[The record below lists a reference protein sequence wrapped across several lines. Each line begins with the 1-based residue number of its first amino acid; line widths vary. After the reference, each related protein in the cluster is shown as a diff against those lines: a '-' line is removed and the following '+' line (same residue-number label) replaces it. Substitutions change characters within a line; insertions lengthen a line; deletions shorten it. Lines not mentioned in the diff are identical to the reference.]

1 MEAIIDQYF
10 IESIV
15 GIILIIFLSF
25 YFLFKKPKK
34 EEIITSEEKKT
45 QPISKQ
51 IQEPLEPKVK
61 EKKEV
66 VAIQE
71 EPVLQ
76 THRVKRE
83 IIPHEKIQKDDF
95 AIFKNIKIL
104 IAEDNLINQKVIT
117 SLLAGSHIHI
127 TIAND
132 GQECLNILKE
142 DSDFSMI
149 FMDAHMPIVDGF
161 EATRLIRKNSNYD
174 HIPVIALSGD
184 TAADDI
190 KLMMNSGMEGHLEKP
205 LRMDSL
211 FDMLYIY
218 TTGKESKKEPIKQEN
233 SIEELN
239 TEKGLNI
246 CGEDKEF
253 YLEILNDFISKY
265 SDSAKILQ
273 EELSHTYADTDTADQ
288 LLLDIS
294 GVAANIG
301 ADQLYEISLK
311 LKESLHHTTDLEYIS
326 NLKDYKRS
334 LISVC
339 ESIKKYKTS

>member
-1 MEAIIDQYF
+1 MEAIIDQYL

-34 EEIITSEEKKT
+34 KEIITPKQTETEPVSE
-45 QPISKQ
+45 Q
-51 IQEPLEPKVK
+51 IQEPLELKE
-61 EKKEV
+61 EKKEE
-66 VAIQE
+66 VAPQK
-71 EPVLQ
+71 
-76 THRVKRE
+76 THRIKRK
-83 IIPHEKIQKDDF
+83 IIQHGKIQKDDF
-95 AIFKNIKIL
+95 SIFKNIKIL

-117 SLLAGSHIHI
+117 SLLAGSNIHI

-142 DSDFSMI
+142 DSDFSVI

-161 EATRLIRKNSNYD
+161 EATKLIRKNLNYE

-184 TAADDI
+184 TATDDI
-190 KLMMNSGMEGHLEKP
+190 KNMMNSGMEGHLEKP

-218 TTGKESKKEPIKQEN
+218 TTGKESQKEPIQQGVLT
-233 SIEELN
+233 EELN
-239 TEKGLNI
+239 TKKGLDI
-246 CGEDKEF
+246 CGGDKEF
-253 YLEILNDFISKY
+253 YLEILNDFTSKY
-265 SDSAKILQ
+265 SNSADILQ
-273 EELSHTYADTDTADQ
+273 KQLNNTSTDTADK

-294 GVAANIG
+294 GITANIG

-311 LKESLHHTTDLEYIS
+311 LKESLHNTNDLEYIS
-326 NLKDYKRS
+326 DLKNYKRS
-334 LISVC
+334 LKSVC
-339 ESIKKYKTS
+339 EEIEKYKTS

>member
-1 MEAIIDQYF
+1 MEAIIDQYL

-34 EEIITSEEKKT
+34 KEIITPKQTETEPVSE
-45 QPISKQ
+45 Q
-51 IQEPLEPKVK
+51 IQEPLELKE
-61 EKKEV
+61 EKKEE
-66 VAIQE
+66 VAPQK
-71 EPVLQ
+71 
-76 THRVKRE
+76 THRIKRK
-83 IIPHEKIQKDDF
+83 IIQHGKIQKNDF
-95 AIFKNIKIL
+95 SIFKNIKIL

-117 SLLAGSHIHI
+117 SLLAGSNIHI

-142 DSDFSMI
+142 DSDFSVI

-161 EATRLIRKNSNYD
+161 EATKLIRKNLNYE

-184 TAADDI
+184 TATDDI
-190 KLMMNSGMEGHLEKP
+190 KNMMNSGMEGHLEKP

-218 TTGKESKKEPIKQEN
+218 TTGKESQKEPIQQGVLT
-233 SIEELN
+233 EELN
-239 TEKGLNI
+239 TKKGLDI
-246 CGEDKEF
+246 CGGDKEF
-253 YLEILNDFISKY
+253 YLEILNDFTSKY
-265 SDSAKILQ
+265 SNSADILQ
-273 EELSHTYADTDTADQ
+273 EQLNNTSTDTANK

-294 GVAANIG
+294 GVTANIG

-311 LKESLHHTTDLEYIS
+311 LKESLHHTNDLEYIS
-326 NLKDYKRS
+326 DLKNYKRS

-339 ESIKKYKTS
+339 EEIKKYKTS

>member
-1 MEAIIDQYF
+1 
-10 IESIV
+10 
-15 GIILIIFLSF
+15 
-25 YFLFKKPKK
+25 
-34 EEIITSEEKKT
+34 
-45 QPISKQ
+45 
-51 IQEPLEPKVK
+51 
-61 EKKEV
+61 
-66 VAIQE
+66 
-71 EPVLQ
+71 
-76 THRVKRE
+76 
-83 IIPHEKIQKDDF
+83 
-95 AIFKNIKIL
+95 
-104 IAEDNLINQKVIT
+104 
-117 SLLAGSHIHI
+117 
-127 TIAND
+127 
-132 GQECLNILKE
+132 
-142 DSDFSMI
+142 MI